1 MIGKN
6 ELNSTN
12 FIPVEENISNSKI
25 SQPSLLGEKPG
36 EGQNIKEKDTK
47 SVLIS
52 TPNKKSELKK
62 KIEDKDSSLLQKEQ
76 EIMLQESM
84 HMIQYLK
91 KVCQIEQ
98 PGSLSKSY
106 FYNFNSSNKYKIY
119 KSFSMI
125 FNIINYFFGTFY
137 CIISKPV
144 LLFTPNKLTIYIN
157 YYIPSTSYR
166 LIRRH
171 N

>member
-1 MIGKN
+1 MIDKN

-12 FIPVEENISNSKI
+12 LIPVEENISISNSNI
-25 SQPSLLGEKPG
+25 SQPSLLK
-36 EGQNIKEKDTK
+36 EGQDTTLPPQRGEEK
-47 SVLIS
+47 IN
-52 TPNKKSELKK
+52 TPNTV
-62 KIEDKDSSLLQKEQ
+62 D
-76 EIMLQESM
+76 
-84 HMIQYLK
+84 MIQYLK
-91 KVCQIEQ
+91 QVCRIQQ

-106 FYNFNSSNKYKIY
+106 FYNFNSSNRYKIY
-119 KSFSMI
+119 KLFSMI

-144 LLFTPNKLTIYIN
+144 LLFTQNKLTIYIN
-157 YYIPSTSYR
+157 YYIPKTSYR